1 MKKGCVRSLKFSG
14 KYGIF
19 ALFFALCA
27 LAGAAFA
34 NNNIEVVDNSIVWTE
49 NDTVAV
55 LSGDHTWD
63 TDDAAKSPVKI
74 DLKGYTLTLKTKS
87 ATSNTGVIS
96 GDGVTV
102 TSTSGDINA
111 TISGDT
117 TGVIYGAKLIENFDL
132 VDTTYLWAI
141 GAKKE
146 AVEGA
151 STDLTVKN
159 VKTNDPTDGNWKRK
173 QFKIVGGG
181 WNTAVDLSSATVTV
195 EDSTVG
201 HSVYGG
207 SVITGTTGT
216 SVSVDKTL
224 VNINSGAKV
233 VRSVYGGGESR
244 PKDTISTVGQSYII
258 VNKGALIPGTYLLG
272 NKDDK
277 PTEKGYVY
285 GGGNAE
291 GGICHVKNAIIEIK
305 GGKVAHVRGGG
316 RIETA
321 ASVSS
326 VDVAEIRLIGDEGLN
341 AVSDVK
347 AGGEAATGEAT
358 PVGSATI
365 ELYDIPKTPVMA
377 GVTIDGSG
385 TEKGT
390 TLKFTRVK
398 ADLSAHLKISSM
410 KTLVVDSG
418 SKVTISDLGGVE
430 KIVLTGDFNK
440 MPATNILTI
449 KDGTMAAEIPVDFSG
464 ADNFKEYKWDG
475 RSLMV
480 MGRDSGVVEPVK
492 PELPK
497 DTPAEVTPVE
507 AKIYAVAPDATDVDK
522 NKVIREA
529 SEMLEGISSGDLVV
543 DASGAITV
551 KAETVRNAASSLV
564 AYNETITKVGPLP
577 VFNAKV
583 AKAQTAAVAY
593 KIKGKDLYATDP
605 SKINVI
611 KYLGSGEAA
620 RFVYAAAAADFADES
635 YTVMLHGKSTIADS
649 IAADTEYDLV
659 LFIKDGGRFDLDK
672 ADAVVADP
680 PAVVQTEKKASG
692 GSSSGCNGGFGALLL
707 LGAAMLPLVYRKK
720 R

>member
-1 MKKGCVRSLKFSG
+1 MVVFS
-14 KYGIF
+14 YI
-19 ALFFALCA
+19 L
-27 LAGAAFA
+27 
-34 NNNIEVVDNSIVWTE
+34 
-49 NDTVAV
+49 
-55 LSGDHTWD
+55 
-63 TDDAAKSPVKI
+63 
-74 DLKGYTLTLKTKS
+74 
-87 ATSNTGVIS
+87 
-96 GDGVTV
+96 
-102 TSTSGDINA
+102 
-111 TISGDT
+111 
-117 TGVIYGAKLIENFDL
+117 GAKLVSNFEIIDST
-132 VDTTYLWAI
+132 DNPGYLSVV
-141 GAKKE
+141 GAKND
-146 AVEGA
+146 AVKGA
-151 STDLTVKN
+151 ATDVTVRN
-159 VKTNDPTDGNWKRK
+159 VTMKDPADGNWKGK

-181 WNTAVDLSSATVTV
+181 WNTAVDLSSAAVTV

-207 SVITGTTGT
+207 SVITGGKT

-244 PKDTISTVGQSYII
+244 LPGVISTVGQSHII

-316 RIETA
+316 RIEETTG
-321 ASVSS
+321 VSS
-326 VDVAEIRLIGDEGLN
+326 VDVAEIRLIGEEGLN

-507 AKIYAVAPDATDVDK
+507 AKIYAVAPDATDADK

-577 VFNAKV
+577 VFNAEV

-635 YTVMLHGKSTIADS
+635 YTVMLHGTSTIADS

-672 ADAVVADP
+672 ADAFVADP

>member
-1 MKKGCVRSLKFSG
+1 MKFSG

-34 NNNIEVVDNSIVWTE
+34 SDVDNSIVWT
-49 NDTVAV
+49 NDTEAV

-63 TDDAAKSPVKI
+63 TTDAAKSPVKI
-74 DLKGYTLTLKTKS
+74 DLKGYTLTFKNNNS
-87 ATSNTGVIS
+87 VS
-96 GDGVTV
+96 GDSVTV

-111 TISGDT
+111 MISGDT
-117 TGVIYGAKLIENFDL
+117 TGKIYGAKLIENFDL
-132 VDTTYLWAI
+132 VDNTYLWAI
-141 GAKKE
+141 GAKKS
-146 AVEGA
+146 AVAGA

-159 VKTNDPTDGNWKRK
+159 VKTNDPTDGNWRSK
-173 QFKIVGGG
+173 QFKIVGGVLVLDT
-181 WNTAVDLSSATVTV
+181 TAVDLSSATVTV

-207 SVITGTTGT
+207 SVTLSSTG
-216 SVSVDKTL
+216 VSVDKTL

-244 PKDTISTVGQSYII
+244 VKEGISTVGQSHII

-272 NKDDK
+272 SEGDK
-277 PTEKGYVY
+277 LTEKGYVY

-291 GGICHVKNAIIEIK
+291 GGISHVKNAIIEIK
-305 GGKVAHVRGGG
+305 GGTVAHVRGGG

-326 VDVAEIRLIGDEGLN
+326 VDVAEIRLIGEEGLK

-418 SKVTISDLGGVE
+418 SKVTISDLGGVK
-430 KIVLTGDFNK
+430 KIVITGDFNK

-464 ADNFKEYKWDG
+464 ADNWKDYKWDNG
-475 RSLMV
+475 SLMV
-480 MGRDSGVVEPVK
+480 MGRDSGVAEPVK

-507 AKIYAVAPDATDVDK
+507 AEIYAVAPDATDAEK
-522 NKVIREA
+522 NNVIRDA
-529 SEMLEGISSGDLVV
+529 SEKLEGISSGDLVV

-577 VFNAKV
+577 VFSAKV
-583 AKAQTAAVAY
+583 VKAQTAAVAY

-672 ADAVVADP
+672 ADAFVADP

>member
-1 MKKGCVRSLKFSG
+1 MVVFS
-14 KYGIF
+14 YI
-19 ALFFALCA
+19 L
-27 LAGAAFA
+27 
-34 NNNIEVVDNSIVWTE
+34 
-49 NDTVAV
+49 
-55 LSGDHTWD
+55 
-63 TDDAAKSPVKI
+63 
-74 DLKGYTLTLKTKS
+74 
-87 ATSNTGVIS
+87 
-96 GDGVTV
+96 
-102 TSTSGDINA
+102 
-111 TISGDT
+111 
-117 TGVIYGAKLIENFDL
+117 GAKLVSNFEIIDST
-132 VDTTYLWAI
+132 DNPGYLSVV
-141 GAKKE
+141 GAKND
-146 AVEGA
+146 AVKGA
-151 STDLTVKN
+151 ATDVTVRN
-159 VKTNDPTDGNWKRK
+159 VTMKDPADGNWKGK

-181 WNTAVDLSSATVTV
+181 WNTAVDLSSAAVTV

-207 SVITGTTGT
+207 SVITGGKT

-244 PKDTISTVGQSYII
+244 LQGVISTVGQSHII

-316 RIETA
+316 RIEETTG
-321 ASVSS
+321 VSS
-326 VDVAEIRLIGDEGLN
+326 VDVAEIRLIGEEGLN

-430 KIVLTGDFNK
+430 KIVITGDFNK

-492 PELPK
+492 PQLPK

-672 ADAVVADP
+672 ADAFVADP

>member
-34 NNNIEVVDNSIVWTE
+34 SSNVDNSIVWTE

-63 TDDAAKSPVKI
+63 TTDAAKSPVKI
-74 DLKGYTLTLKTKS
+74 DLKGYTLDLSGS
-87 ATSNTGVIS
+87 AKVIS

-102 TSTSGDINA
+102 TSTSGDAKIKGTSSLA
-111 TISGDT
+111 GIS
-117 TGVIYGAKLIENFDL
+117 GAKLVSNLEIIGATSADG
-132 VDTTYLWAI
+132 YLWVV

-151 STDLTVKN
+151 STDLTVRN
-159 VKTNDPTDGNWKRK
+159 VTMAGGKSDDWRSK
-173 QFKIVGGG
+173 QFKIAGGALIWG
-181 WNTAVDLSSATVTV
+181 TTAGNAVNLSSATVAV
-195 EDSTVG
+195 EDSIVG

-207 SVITGTTGT
+207 SVTLGST

-244 PKDTISTVGQSYII
+244 LQGVISTVGQSHII

-316 RIETA
+316 RIEETTG
-321 ASVSS
+321 VSS
-326 VDVAEIRLIGDEGLN
+326 VDVAEIRLIGEEGLN

-430 KIVLTGDFNK
+430 KIVITGDFNK

-492 PELPK
+492 PQLPK

-620 RFVYAAAAADFADES
+620 RFVYAAEAADFADES

-672 ADAVVADP
+672 ADAFVADP

>member
-1 MKKGCVRSLKFSG
+1 MKFSG

-27 LAGAAFA
+27 LAGTAFA
-34 NNNIEVVDNSIVWTE
+34 TTGTVVNESIVWNDNGTE
-49 NDTVAV
+49 AV

-63 TDDAAKSPVKI
+63 TSDAAKSPVKI
-74 DLKGYTLTLKTKS
+74 DLKGYKLTFGS
-87 ATSNTGVIS
+87 GSEVIS

-102 TSTSGDINA
+102 TSTSGDANIGDKANA
-111 TISGDT
+111 K
-117 TGVIYGAKLIENFDL
+117 IYGAKLIENFKIADP
-132 VDTTYLWAI
+132 TYLWAI

-146 AVEGA
+146 AVASA

-159 VKTNDPTDGNWKRK
+159 VKMDDPTGKDWRDK
-173 QFKIVGGG
+173 QFKIVGGVLV
-181 WNTAVDLSSATVTV
+181 WNTTAVDLSSATVAV
-195 EDSTVG
+195 EDSIVG

-207 SVITGTTGT
+207 SVILTGNTG
-216 SVSVDKTL
+216 VSVDKTL

-244 PKDTISTVGQSYII
+244 KADTISTVGQSHII
-258 VNKGALIPGTYLLG
+258 VNKGASIPGTYSIKG
-272 NKDDK
+272 NGEDDK
-277 PTEKGYVY
+277 LTEKGYVY

-291 GGICHVKNAIIEIK
+291 GGISHVKNAVIEIK
-305 GGKVAHVRGGG
+305 GGTVAHVRGGG

-326 VDVAEIRLIGDEGLN
+326 VDVAEIRLIGEEGLK

-398 ADLSAHLKISSM
+398 ADLSALTISSM
-410 KTLVVDSG
+410 DILVVDSG
-418 SKVTISDLGGVE
+418 SKVTINDLGGAKTIKV
-430 KIVLTGDFNK
+430 TGDFNK

-449 KDGTMAAEIPVDFSG
+449 KNAAIAAKVDVIIA
-464 ADNFKEYKWDG
+464 ADNWKEYKWDNG
-475 RSLMV
+475 SLMV
-480 MGRDSGVVEPVK
+480 MGRDSGVAEPVK
-492 PELPK
+492 PQLPK
-497 DTPAEVTPVE
+497 DTPAEVKPVE
-507 AKIYAVAPDATDVDK
+507 AKIYAVAPDATPAEK
-522 NKVIREA
+522 NNVIRDT
-529 SEMLEGISSGDLVV
+529 SEKLEGISSGDLVV

-577 VFNAKV
+577 VFSAEV

-635 YTVMLHGKSTIADS
+635 YTVMLQGTSTIADS

-672 ADAVVADP
+672 ADAFVADP

>member
-1 MKKGCVRSLKFSG
+1 M
-14 KYGIF
+14 
-19 ALFFALCA
+19 
-27 LAGAAFA
+27 
-34 NNNIEVVDNSIVWTE
+34 
-49 NDTVAV
+49 
-55 LSGDHTWD
+55 LSGDHMWD
-63 TDDAAKSPVKI
+63 NDDAAKSPVKI
-74 DLKGYTLTLKTKS
+74 DLNGYTLTLNTKS
-87 ATSNTGVIS
+87 ATNTTSVIS
-96 GDGVTV
+96 GDYVTV
-102 TSTSGDINA
+102 TSTSGDVNA
-111 TISGDT
+111 TISGDKN
-117 TGVIYGAKLIENFDL
+117 GMIYGAKLIENFDL
-132 VDTTYLWAI
+132 YDTTYLWAI
-141 GAKKE
+141 GAKKS
-146 AVEGA
+146 AVAGA

-159 VKTNDPTDGNWKRK
+159 VKTNDPTDGNWRSK

-195 EDSTVG
+195 EDSIVG

-207 SVITGTTGT
+207 SVITFSGTTG
-216 SVSVDKTL
+216 VSVDKTL

-244 PKDTISTVGQSYII
+244 KADTISTVGQSHII
-258 VNKGALIPGTYLLG
+258 VNKGASIPGTYSIKG
-272 NKDDK
+272 NGEDDK
-277 PTEKGYVY
+277 LTEKGYVY

-291 GGICHVKNAIIEIK
+291 GGVCHVKNAIIEIK
-305 GGKVAHVRGGG
+305 GGTVAHVRGGG

-326 VDVAEIRLIGDEGLN
+326 VDVAEIRLIGEEGLK

-398 ADLSAHLKISSM
+398 ADLSALTISSM
-410 KTLVVDSG
+410 DILVVDSG
-418 SKVTISDLGGVE
+418 SKVTINDLGGAKTIMV
-430 KIVLTGDFNK
+430 TGDFNK

-449 KDGTMAAEIPVDFSG
+449 KNAAIAAKVDVIIA
-464 ADNFKEYKWDG
+464 ADNLKEYKWDNG
-475 RSLMV
+475 SLMV
-480 MGRDSGVVEPVK
+480 MGRDSGVAEPVK

-497 DTPAEVTPVE
+497 DTPAEVKPVE
-507 AKIYAVAPDATDVDK
+507 AKIYAVAPDATPAEK
-522 NKVIREA
+522 NNVIRDT
-529 SEMLEGISSGDLVV
+529 SEKLEGISSGDLVV

-577 VFNAKV
+577 VFSAEV

-635 YTVMLHGKSTIADS
+635 YTVMLHGTSTIADS

-672 ADAVVADP
+672 ADAFVADP

>member
-1 MKKGCVRSLKFSG
+1 MKFSG

-34 NNNIEVVDNSIVWTE
+34 TTGDGNIVWTDGAE
-49 NDTVAV
+49 GPEAV
-55 LSGDHTWD
+55 LSGDHAWD

-132 VDTTYLWAI
+132 VDNTYLWAI

-195 EDSTVG
+195 EDSIVG

-207 SVITGTTGT
+207 SVITFSGTTG
-216 SVSVDKTL
+216 VSVDKTL

-244 PKDTISTVGQSYII
+244 KADTISTVGQSHII

-272 NKDDK
+272 SEGDK

-291 GGICHVKNAIIEIK
+291 GGVCHVKNAIIEIK
-305 GGKVAHVRGGG
+305 GGRVAHVRGGG
-316 RIETA
+316 RIEETTG
-321 ASVSS
+321 VSS

-347 AGGEAATGEAT
+347 AGGEAASGDAT
-358 PVGSATI
+358 LVGSATI
-365 ELYDIPKTPVMA
+365 ELRDITKAPAVEKVK
-377 GVTIDGSG
+377 IDGSG

-398 ADLSAHLKISSM
+398 ADLSALTISSM
-410 KTLVVDSG
+410 DILVVDSG
-418 SKVTISDLGGVE
+418 SKVTINDLGGAKTIMV
-430 KIVLTGDFNK
+430 TGDFNK

-449 KDGTMAAEIPVDFSG
+449 KNAAIAAKVDVIIE
-464 ADNFKEYKWDG
+464 ADNLKEYKWDNG
-475 RSLMV
+475 SLMV
-480 MGRDSGVVEPVK
+480 MGRDSGVAEPVK

-497 DTPAEVTPVE
+497 DTPAEVKPVE
-507 AKIYAVAPDATDVDK
+507 AKIYAVAPDATDAEK
-522 NKVIREA
+522 NNVIRDA
-529 SEMLEGISSGDLVV
+529 SEKLEGISSGDLVV

-577 VFNAKV
+577 VFNAEV

-635 YTVMLHGKSTIADS
+635 YTVMLHGTSTIADS

-672 ADAVVADP
+672 ADAFVADP

>member
-1 MKKGCVRSLKFSG
+1 M
-14 KYGIF
+14 
-19 ALFFALCA
+19 
-27 LAGAAFA
+27 
-34 NNNIEVVDNSIVWTE
+34 
-49 NDTVAV
+49 
-55 LSGDHTWD
+55 LSGDHAWD

-132 VDTTYLWAI
+132 VDNTYLWAI

-195 EDSTVG
+195 EDSIVG

-207 SVITGTTGT
+207 SVITFSGTTG
-216 SVSVDKTL
+216 VSVDKTL

-244 PKDTISTVGQSYII
+244 KADTISTVGQSHII

-272 NKDDK
+272 SEGDK

-291 GGICHVKNAIIEIK
+291 GGVCHVKNAIIEIK
-305 GGKVAHVRGGG
+305 GGRVAHVRGGG
-316 RIETA
+316 RIEETTG
-321 ASVSS
+321 VSS

-347 AGGEAATGEAT
+347 AGGEAASGDAT
-358 PVGSATI
+358 LVGSATI
-365 ELYDIPKTPVMA
+365 ELRDITKAPAVEKVK
-377 GVTIDGSG
+377 IDGSG

-398 ADLSAHLKISSM
+398 ADLSALTISSM
-410 KTLVVDSG
+410 DILVVDSG
-418 SKVTISDLGGVE
+418 SKVTINDLGGAKTIMV
-430 KIVLTGDFNK
+430 TGDFNK

-449 KDGTMAAEIPVDFSG
+449 KNAAIAAKVDVIIA
-464 ADNFKEYKWDG
+464 ADNLKEYKWDNG
-475 RSLMV
+475 SLMV
-480 MGRDSGVVEPVK
+480 MGRDSGVAEPVK

-497 DTPAEVTPVE
+497 DTPAEVKPVE
-507 AKIYAVAPDATDVDK
+507 AKIYAVAPDATDAEK
-522 NKVIREA
+522 NNVIRDA
-529 SEMLEGISSGDLVV
+529 SEKLEGISSGDLVV

-577 VFNAKV
+577 VFNAEV

-635 YTVMLHGKSTIADS
+635 YTVMLHGTSTIADS

-672 ADAVVADP
+672 ADAFVADP

>member
-1 MKKGCVRSLKFSG
+1 M
-14 KYGIF
+14 
-19 ALFFALCA
+19 
-27 LAGAAFA
+27 
-34 NNNIEVVDNSIVWTE
+34 
-49 NDTVAV
+49 

-63 TDDAAKSPVKI
+63 TNDAAKSPVEI
-74 DLKGYTLTLKTKS
+74 DLKGYTLDLSGS
-87 ATSNTGVIS
+87 AKVIS

-102 TSTSGDINA
+102 TSTSGDAKIKGTSSLA
-111 TISGDT
+111 GIS
-117 TGVIYGAKLIENFDL
+117 GAKLVSNFEIIGATSADG
-132 VDTTYLWAI
+132 YLWVV

-151 STDLTVKN
+151 STDLTVRN
-159 VKTNDPTDGNWKRK
+159 VTMAGGKSDDWRSK
-173 QFKIVGGG
+173 QFKIAGGALIWG
-181 WNTAVDLSSATVTV
+181 TTAGNAVNLSSATVAV
-195 EDSTVG
+195 EDSIVG

-207 SVITGTTGT
+207 SVTLGST

-244 PKDTISTVGQSYII
+244 TADTISTVGQSHII
-258 VNKGALIPGTYLLG
+258 VNKGASIPGTYSIKG
-272 NKDDK
+272 SGEDDK
-277 PTEKGYVY
+277 LTEKGYVY

-291 GGICHVKNAIIEIK
+291 GGISHVKNAIIEIK
-305 GGKVAHVRGGG
+305 GGTVAHVRGGG

-326 VDVAEIRLIGDEGLN
+326 VDVAEIRLIGEEGLK

-398 ADLSAHLKISSM
+398 ADLSALTISSM
-410 KTLVVDSG
+410 DILVVDSG
-418 SKVTISDLGGVE
+418 SKVTINDLGGAKTIMV
-430 KIVLTGDFNK
+430 TGDFNK

-449 KDGTMAAEIPVDFSG
+449 KNAAIAAKVDVIIA
-464 ADNFKEYKWDG
+464 ADNLKEYKWDNG
-475 RSLMV
+475 SLMV
-480 MGRDSGVVEPVK
+480 MGRDSGVAEPVK

-497 DTPAEVTPVE
+497 DTPAEVKPVE
-507 AKIYAVAPDATDVDK
+507 AKIYAVAPDATDAEK
-522 NKVIREA
+522 NNVIRDT
-529 SEMLEGISSGDLVV
+529 SEKLEGISSGDLVV

-577 VFNAKV
+577 VFSAEV

-635 YTVMLHGKSTIADS
+635 YTVMLHGTSTIADS

-672 ADAVVADP
+672 ADAFVADP

>member
-1 MKKGCVRSLKFSG
+1 MVVFS
-14 KYGIF
+14 YI
-19 ALFFALCA
+19 L
-27 LAGAAFA
+27 
-34 NNNIEVVDNSIVWTE
+34 
-49 NDTVAV
+49 
-55 LSGDHTWD
+55 
-63 TDDAAKSPVKI
+63 
-74 DLKGYTLTLKTKS
+74 
-87 ATSNTGVIS
+87 
-96 GDGVTV
+96 
-102 TSTSGDINA
+102 
-111 TISGDT
+111 
-117 TGVIYGAKLIENFDL
+117 GAKLVSNFEIIDST
-132 VDTTYLWAI
+132 DNPGYLSVV
-141 GAKKE
+141 GAKND
-146 AVEGA
+146 AVKGA
-151 STDLTVKN
+151 ATDVTVRN
-159 VKTNDPTDGNWKRK
+159 VTMKDPADGNWKGK

-181 WNTAVDLSSATVTV
+181 WNTAVDLSSAAVTV

-207 SVITGTTGT
+207 SVITGGKT

-244 PKDTISTVGQSYII
+244 LPGVISTVGQSHII

-316 RIETA
+316 RIEETTG
-321 ASVSS
+321 VSS
-326 VDVAEIRLIGDEGLN
+326 VDVAEIRLIGEEGLN

-507 AKIYAVAPDATDVDK
+507 AKIYAVAPDATDADK

-583 AKAQTAAVAY
+583 VKAQTAAVAY

-620 RFVYAAAAADFADES
+620 RFVYAAEAADFADES

>member
-1 MKKGCVRSLKFSG
+1 MKFSG

-34 NNNIEVVDNSIVWTE
+34 TTGDGNIVWTE
-49 NDTVAV
+49 GAEGPVAV

-63 TDDAAKSPVKI
+63 TTDAAKSPVKI
-74 DLKGYTLTLKTKS
+74 DLKGYTLTFGS
-87 ATSNTGVIS
+87 GAEVIS

-102 TSTSGDINA
+102 TSTSGDANIGDKANA
-111 TISGDT
+111 K
-117 TGVIYGAKLIENFDL
+117 IYGAKLIENFKIADP
-132 VDTTYLWAI
+132 TYLWAI

-146 AVEGA
+146 AVASA

-159 VKTNDPTDGNWKRK
+159 VKMDDPTGKDWRDK
-173 QFKIVGGG
+173 QFKIVGGVLV
-181 WNTAVDLSSATVTV
+181 WNTTAVDLSSATVTV
-195 EDSTVG
+195 EDSIVG

-207 SVITGTTGT
+207 SVILTGNTG
-216 SVSVDKTL
+216 VSVDKTL

-244 PKDTISTVGQSYII
+244 KADTISTVGQSHII
-258 VNKGALIPGTYLLG
+258 VNKGASIPGTYSIKG
-272 NKDDK
+272 SGEDDK
-277 PTEKGYVY
+277 LTEKGYVY

-291 GGICHVKNAIIEIK
+291 GGISHVKNAVIEIK

-316 RIETA
+316 RIEETTG
-321 ASVSS
+321 VSS
-326 VDVAEIRLIGDEGLN
+326 VDVAEIRLIGEEGLN

-507 AKIYAVAPDATDVDK
+507 AKIYAVAPDATDADK

-583 AKAQTAAVAY
+583 VKAQTAAVAY

-620 RFVYAAAAADFADES
+620 RFVYAAEAADFADES

>member
-1 MKKGCVRSLKFSG
+1 M
-14 KYGIF
+14 
-19 ALFFALCA
+19 
-27 LAGAAFA
+27 
-34 NNNIEVVDNSIVWTE
+34 
-49 NDTVAV
+49 

-63 TDDAAKSPVKI
+63 TTDAAKSPVKI
-74 DLKGYTLTLKTKS
+74 DLKGYKL
-87 ATSNTGVIS
+87 AFGTGADVIS

-577 VFNAKV
+577 VFNAEV

-635 YTVMLHGKSTIADS
+635 YTVMLHGTSTIADS

-672 ADAVVADP
+672 ADAFVADP

>member
-1 MKKGCVRSLKFSG
+1 M
-14 KYGIF
+14 
-19 ALFFALCA
+19 
-27 LAGAAFA
+27 
-34 NNNIEVVDNSIVWTE
+34 
-49 NDTVAV
+49 

-63 TDDAAKSPVKI
+63 NDDAAKSPVKI
-74 DLKGYTLTLKTKS
+74 DLNGYTLTLNTKS
-87 ATSNTGVIS
+87 ATNTTSVIS
-96 GDGVTV
+96 GDYVTV
-102 TSTSGDINA
+102 TSTSGDVNA
-111 TISGDT
+111 TISGDKN
-117 TGVIYGAKLIENFDL
+117 GMIYGAKLIENFDL
-132 VDTTYLWAI
+132 YDTTYLWAI
-141 GAKKE
+141 GAKKS
-146 AVEGA
+146 AVAGA

-159 VKTNDPTDGNWKRK
+159 VKTNDPTDGNWRSK

-195 EDSTVG
+195 EDSIVG

-207 SVITGTTGT
+207 SVITFSGTTG
-216 SVSVDKTL
+216 VSVDKTL

-244 PKDTISTVGQSYII
+244 PKDITSTVGQSHII
-258 VNKGALIPGTYLLG
+258 VNKGASIPGTYSITNTSNGDEKL
-272 NKDDK
+272 
-277 PTEKGYVY
+277 TEKGYVY

-291 GGICHVKNAIIEIK
+291 GGISHVKNAIIEIK

-316 RIETA
+316 RIEET

-326 VDVAEIRLIGDEGLN
+326 VDVAEIRLIGDEGRN

-347 AGGEAATGEAT
+347 AGGEAAAGEAT
-358 PVGSATI
+358 LVGSATI
-365 ELYDIPKTPVMA
+365 ELRDITKAKA
-377 GVTIDGSG
+377 GVKIDGSG
-385 TEKGT
+385 TVDGT

-398 ADLSAHLKISSM
+398 ADLSNLAISSM
-410 KTLVVDSG
+410 DILVVDSG
-418 SKVTISDLGGVE
+418 SKVTINDLGGAKTIMV
-430 KIVLTGDFNK
+430 TGDFNK

-449 KDGTMAAEIPVDFSG
+449 KNAAIAAKVDVIIA
-464 ADNFKEYKWDG
+464 ADNLKEYKWDNG
-475 RSLMV
+475 SLMV
-480 MGRDSGVVEPVK
+480 MGRDSGVAEPVK

-507 AKIYAVAPDATDVDK
+507 AEIYAVAPDATDAEK
-522 NKVIREA
+522 NNVIRDA
-529 SEMLEGISSGDLVV
+529 SEKLEGISSGDLVV

-551 KAETVRNAASSLV
+551 KAETVRNAASSLM

-577 VFNAKV
+577 VFSAKV
-583 AKAQTAAVAY
+583 VKAQTAAVAY

-620 RFVYAAAAADFADES
+620 RFVYAAEAADFADES
-635 YTVMLHGKSTIADS
+635 YTVMLRGKSTIADS

>member
-1 MKKGCVRSLKFSG
+1 MKFSG

-34 NNNIEVVDNSIVWTE
+34 TTGDGNIVWTE
-49 NDTVAV
+49 GAEGPVAV

-63 TDDAAKSPVKI
+63 ADDAAKSPVEI
-74 DLKGYTLTLKTKS
+74 DLKGYTLTFT
-87 ATSNTGVIS
+87 NYNDQIIS

-102 TSTSGDINA
+102 TSASGDAKINSKYGA
-111 TISGDT
+111 TGIT
-117 TGVIYGAKLIENFDL
+117 GAKLVSNFEITGATSADG
-132 VDTTYLWAI
+132 YLWVV
-141 GAKKE
+141 GAKKA
-146 AVEGA
+146 AVASA
-151 STDLTVKN
+151 STDVTVKN
-159 VKTNDPTDGNWKRK
+159 VKMEGPADGNWRSK

-181 WNTAVDLSSATVTV
+181 WNTAVDLSSVIVTV

-224 VNINSGAKV
+224 VNINSGANV

-244 PKDTISTVGQSYII
+244 PKDTISTVGQSHII

-272 NKDDK
+272 SEGDK

-291 GGICHVKNAIIEIK
+291 GGVCHVKNAIIEIK

-316 RIETA
+316 RIEETTG
-321 ASVSS
+321 VSS
-326 VDVAEIRLIGDEGLN
+326 VDVAEIRLIGEEGLK

-398 ADLSAHLKISSM
+398 ADLSALTISSM
-410 KTLVVDSG
+410 DILVVDSG
-418 SKVTISDLGGVE
+418 SKVTINDLGGAKTIKV
-430 KIVLTGDFNK
+430 TGDFNK

-449 KDGTMAAEIPVDFSG
+449 KNAAIAAKVDVIIA
-464 ADNFKEYKWDG
+464 ADNWKEYKWDNG
-475 RSLMV
+475 SLMV
-480 MGRDSGVVEPVK
+480 MGRDSGVAEPVK
-492 PELPK
+492 PQLPK
-497 DTPAEVTPVE
+497 DTPAEVKPVE
-507 AKIYAVAPDATDVDK
+507 AKIYAVAPDATPAEK
-522 NKVIREA
+522 NNVIRDT
-529 SEMLEGISSGDLVV
+529 SEKLEGISSGDLVV

-577 VFNAKV
+577 VFSAEV

-635 YTVMLHGKSTIADS
+635 YTVMLQGTSTIADS

-672 ADAVVADP
+672 ADAFVADP

>member
-1 MKKGCVRSLKFSG
+1 M
-14 KYGIF
+14 
-19 ALFFALCA
+19 
-27 LAGAAFA
+27 
-34 NNNIEVVDNSIVWTE
+34 
-49 NDTVAV
+49 

-63 TDDAAKSPVKI
+63 ADDAAKSPVKI
-74 DLKGYTLTLKTKS
+74 DLKGYTLTFKNNNS
-87 ATSNTGVIS
+87 VS
-96 GDGVTV
+96 GDSVTV

-111 TISGDT
+111 MISGDT
-117 TGVIYGAKLIENFDL
+117 TGKIYGAKLIENFDL
-132 VDTTYLWAI
+132 VDNTYLWAI
-141 GAKKE
+141 GAKKS
-146 AVEGA
+146 AVAGA

-159 VKTNDPTDGNWKRK
+159 VKTNDPTDGNWRSK
-173 QFKIVGGG
+173 QFKIVGGVLVLDT
-181 WNTAVDLSSATVTV
+181 TAVDLSSATVTV

-207 SVITGTTGT
+207 SVTLSSTG
-216 SVSVDKTL
+216 VSVDKTL
-224 VNINSGAKV
+224 VNMNSGAKV

-244 PKDTISTVGQSYII
+244 VKEGISTVGQSHII

-291 GGICHVKNAIIEIK
+291 GGVCHVKNAIIEIK
-305 GGKVAHVRGGG
+305 GGTVAHVRGGG

-326 VDVAEIRLIGDEGLN
+326 VDVAEIRLIGEEGLK

-398 ADLSAHLKISSM
+398 ADLSALTISSM
-410 KTLVVDSG
+410 DILVVDSG
-418 SKVTISDLGGVE
+418 SKVTINDLGGAKTIKV
-430 KIVLTGDFNK
+430 TGDFNK

-449 KDGTMAAEIPVDFSG
+449 KNAAIAAKVDVIIA
-464 ADNFKEYKWDG
+464 ADNWKEYKWDNG
-475 RSLMV
+475 SLMV
-480 MGRDSGVVEPVK
+480 MGRDSGVAEPVK
-492 PELPK
+492 PQLPK

-507 AKIYAVAPDATDVDK
+507 AEIYAVAPDATDAEK
-522 NKVIREA
+522 NNVIRDA
-529 SEMLEGISSGDLVV
+529 SEKLEGISSGDLVV

-551 KAETVRNAASSLV
+551 KAETVRNAASSLM

-577 VFNAKV
+577 VFSAKV
-583 AKAQTAAVAY
+583 VKAQTAAVAY

-620 RFVYAAAAADFADES
+620 RFVYAAEAADFADES
-635 YTVMLHGKSTIADS
+635 YTVMLRGKSTIADS

>member
-1 MKKGCVRSLKFSG
+1 M
-14 KYGIF
+14 
-19 ALFFALCA
+19 
-27 LAGAAFA
+27 
-34 NNNIEVVDNSIVWTE
+34 
-49 NDTVAV
+49 
-55 LSGDHTWD
+55 LSGDHAWD

-132 VDTTYLWAI
+132 VDNTYLWAI

-195 EDSTVG
+195 EDSIVG

-207 SVITGTTGT
+207 SVITFSGTTG
-216 SVSVDKTL
+216 VSVDKTL

-244 PKDTISTVGQSYII
+244 KADTISTVGQSHII

-272 NKDDK
+272 SEGDK

-291 GGICHVKNAIIEIK
+291 GGVCHVKNAIIEIK
-305 GGKVAHVRGGG
+305 GGRVAHVRGGG
-316 RIETA
+316 RIEETTG
-321 ASVSS
+321 VSS

-347 AGGEAATGEAT
+347 AGGEAASGDAT
-358 PVGSATI
+358 LVGSATI
-365 ELYDIPKTPVMA
+365 ELRDITKAPAVEKVK
-377 GVTIDGSG
+377 IDGSG

-398 ADLSAHLKISSM
+398 ADLSALTISSM
-410 KTLVVDSG
+410 DILVVDSG
-418 SKVTISDLGGVE
+418 SKVTINDLGGAKTIMV
-430 KIVLTGDFNK
+430 TGDFNK

-449 KDGTMAAEIPVDFSG
+449 KNAAIAAKVDVIIA
-464 ADNFKEYKWDG
+464 ADNLKEYKWDNG
-475 RSLMV
+475 SLMV
-480 MGRDSGVVEPVK
+480 MGRDSGVAEPVK

-497 DTPAEVTPVE
+497 DTPAEVKPVE
-507 AKIYAVAPDATDVDK
+507 AKIYAVAPDATDAEK
-522 NKVIREA
+522 NNVIRDA
-529 SEMLEGISSGDLVV
+529 SEKLEGISSGDLVV

-577 VFNAKV
+577 VFNAEV

-635 YTVMLHGKSTIADS
+635 YTVMLHGTSTIADS

-672 ADAVVADP
+672 ADAFVADP

-720 R
+720 RKDRRSLQFNLRYSKCQPPAMSAADMISGQ

>member
-1 MKKGCVRSLKFSG
+1 MKFSG

-34 NNNIEVVDNSIVWTE
+34 TTGDGNIVWTDGAE
-49 NDTVAV
+49 GPEAV
-55 LSGDHTWD
+55 LSGDHAWD

-132 VDTTYLWAI
+132 VDNTYLWAI

-195 EDSTVG
+195 EDSIVG

-207 SVITGTTGT
+207 SVITFSGTTG
-216 SVSVDKTL
+216 VSVDKTL

-244 PKDTISTVGQSYII
+244 KADTISTVGQSHII

-272 NKDDK
+272 SEGDK

-291 GGICHVKNAIIEIK
+291 GGVCHVKNAIIEIK
-305 GGKVAHVRGGG
+305 GGRVAHVRGGG
-316 RIETA
+316 RIEETTG
-321 ASVSS
+321 VSS

-347 AGGEAATGEAT
+347 AGGEAASGDAT
-358 PVGSATI
+358 LVGSATI
-365 ELYDIPKTPVMA
+365 ELRDITKAPAVEKVK
-377 GVTIDGSG
+377 IDGSG

-398 ADLSAHLKISSM
+398 ADLSALTISSM
-410 KTLVVDSG
+410 DILVVDSG
-418 SKVTISDLGGVE
+418 SKVTINDLGGAKTIMV
-430 KIVLTGDFNK
+430 TGDFNK

-449 KDGTMAAEIPVDFSG
+449 KNAAIAAKVDVIIA
-464 ADNFKEYKWDG
+464 ADNLKEYKWDNG
-475 RSLMV
+475 SLMV
-480 MGRDSGVVEPVK
+480 MGRDSGVAEPVK
-492 PELPK
+492 PQLPK
-497 DTPAEVTPVE
+497 DTPAEVKPVE
-507 AKIYAVAPDATDVDK
+507 AKIYAVAPDATPAEK
-522 NKVIREA
+522 NNVIRDT
-529 SEMLEGISSGDLVV
+529 SEKLEGISSGDLVV

-577 VFNAKV
+577 VFNAEV

-635 YTVMLHGKSTIADS
+635 YTVMLHGTSTIADS

-672 ADAVVADP
+672 ADAFVADP

>member
-1 MKKGCVRSLKFSG
+1 MWND
-14 KYGIF
+14 
-19 ALFFALCA
+19 
-27 LAGAAFA
+27 
-34 NNNIEVVDNSIVWTE
+34 NNTE
-49 NDTVAV
+49 AV

-63 TDDAAKSPVKI
+63 ANDAAKSPVKI
-74 DLKGYTLTLKTKS
+74 DLKGYTLTLKNNNS
-87 ATSNTGVIS
+87 VIS

-117 TGVIYGAKLIENFDL
+117 TGKIYGAKLIKNFDL

-141 GAKKE
+141 GAKKS
-146 AVEGA
+146 AVAGA

-159 VKTNDPTDGNWKRK
+159 VKTNDPTNGNWRSK
-173 QFKIVGGG
+173 QFKIVGGVLVLDT
-181 WNTAVDLSSATVTV
+181 TAVDMSSATVAV

-207 SVITGTTGT
+207 SVTLNSTG
-216 SVSVDKTL
+216 VIVDKTL
-224 VNINSGAKV
+224 VNMNSGAKV

-244 PKDTISTVGQSYII
+244 KADTISTVGQSHII
-258 VNKGALIPGTYLLG
+258 VNKGASIPGTYSIKG
-272 NKDDK
+272 SGEDDK
-277 PTEKGYVY
+277 LTEKGYVY

-291 GGICHVKNAIIEIK
+291 GGISHVKNAIIEIK
-305 GGKVAHVRGGG
+305 GGTVAHVRGGG

-341 AVSDVK
+341 AVFTDVK

-365 ELYDIPKTPVMA
+365 ELRDITKAPVVEN
-377 GVTIDGSG
+377 VTIDGSG
-385 TEKGT
+385 TVAGT

-398 ADLSAHLKISSM
+398 ADLSNLAISSM
-410 KTLVVDSG
+410 DILVVDSG
-418 SKVTISDLGGVE
+418 SKVTINDLGGAKTIMV
-430 KIVLTGDFNK
+430 TGDFNK

-449 KDGTMAAEIPVDFSG
+449 SG
-464 ADNFKEYKWDG
+464 AAIAEDVNVIISRADNLKEYKWDG
-475 RSLMV
+475 KSLMV
-480 MGRDSGVVEPVK
+480 IGRDSGVAEPVK
-492 PELPK
+492 PKLPK
-497 DTPAEVTPVE
+497 DTPAEVKPVE
-507 AKIYAVAPDATDVDK
+507 AKIYAVAPDATDVEK

-529 SEMLEGISSGDLVV
+529 SEKLEGISSGDLVV

-577 VFNAKV
+577 VFNAEV

-620 RFVYAAAAADFADES
+620 RFVYAAEAADFADES
-635 YTVMLHGKSTIADS
+635 YTVMLHGTSTIADS

-672 ADAVVADP
+672 ADAFVADP

>member
-1 MKKGCVRSLKFSG
+1 M
-14 KYGIF
+14 
-19 ALFFALCA
+19 
-27 LAGAAFA
+27 
-34 NNNIEVVDNSIVWTE
+34 
-49 NDTVAV
+49 

-63 TDDAAKSPVKI
+63 TTDAEKSPVEI
-74 DLKGYTLTLKTKS
+74 DLKGYKL
-87 ATSNTGVIS
+87 AFGTGADVIS

-102 TSTSGDINA
+102 TSTSGDAKIEA
-111 TISGDT
+111 RYKAGIL
-117 TGVIYGAKLIENFDL
+117 GAKLVSNFEITGATSADG
-132 VDTTYLWAI
+132 YLWVV

-159 VKTNDPTDGNWKRK
+159 VKMSGGKSDDWRLK
-173 QFKIVGGG
+173 QFKIAGGALIWG
-181 WNTAVDLSSATVTV
+181 TIAGNAVNLSSATVAV
-195 EDSTVG
+195 EDSIVG

-207 SVITGTTGT
+207 SVILTGNTG
-216 SVSVDKTL
+216 VSVDKTL

-244 PKDTISTVGQSYII
+244 VKEGISTVGQSHII

-272 NKDDK
+272 SEGDK
-277 PTEKGYVY
+277 LTEKGYVY

-291 GGICHVKNAIIEIK
+291 GGISHVKNAIIEIK
-305 GGKVAHVRGGG
+305 GGTVAHVRGGG

-341 AVSDVK
+341 AVVTDVK
-347 AGGEAATGEAT
+347 AGGEAAEGDAT
-358 PVGSATI
+358 LVGSATI
-365 ELYDIPKTPVMA
+365 ELRDITKASAIA
-377 GVTIDGSG
+377 GVKIDGSG

-398 ADLSAHLKISSM
+398 ADLSNLAISSM
-410 KTLVVDSG
+410 DILVVDSG
-418 SKVTISDLGGVE
+418 SKVTINDLGGVK

-449 KDGTMAAEIPVDFSG
+449 KNAAIAAEIPVDFSG
-464 ADNFKEYKWDG
+464 ADNLKEYKWDNG
-475 RSLMV
+475 SLMV
-480 MGRDSGVVEPVK
+480 MGRDSGVAEPVK
-492 PELPK
+492 PQLPK

-507 AKIYAVAPDATDVDK
+507 AEIYAVAPDATDAEK
-522 NKVIREA
+522 NNVIRDA
-529 SEMLEGISSGDLVV
+529 SEKLEGISSGDLVV

-577 VFNAKV
+577 VFSAKV
-583 AKAQTAAVAY
+583 VKAQTAAVAY

-620 RFVYAAAAADFADES
+620 RFVYAAEAADFADES

-672 ADAVVADP
+672 ADAFVADP

>member
-1 MKKGCVRSLKFSG
+1 MKFSG

-34 NNNIEVVDNSIVWTE
+34 TTGDGNIVWTDGAE
-49 NDTVAV
+49 GPVAV

-63 TDDAAKSPVKI
+63 TTDAAKSPVKI
-74 DLKGYTLTLKTKS
+74 DLKGYTLTFGS
-87 ATSNTGVIS
+87 GAEVIS

-102 TSTSGDINA
+102 TSTSGDAKIA
-111 TISGDT
+111 G
-117 TGVIYGAKLIENFDL
+117 GVDYIYGTKLVENFKIL
-132 VDTTYLWAI
+132 APNLWVI
-141 GAKKE
+141 GANKE
-146 AVEGA
+146 AIAGA
-151 STDLTVKN
+151 STEITVKN
-159 VKTNDPTDGNWKRK
+159 VTMSGDVSDNWRDK

-181 WNTAVDLSSATVTV
+181 LNTTVDLSSVTVTV
-195 EDSTVG
+195 EDSIVG

-207 SVITGTTGT
+207 SVTLGST

-244 PKDTISTVGQSYII
+244 LKDTISTVGQSHII
-258 VNKGALIPGTYLLG
+258 VNKGASIPGTYSITNIG
-272 NKDDK
+272 NGDEKL
-277 PTEKGYVY
+277 TEKGYVY

-291 GGICHVKNAIIEIK
+291 GGVCHVKNAIIEIK
-305 GGKVAHVRGGG
+305 GGRVAHVRGGG
-316 RIETA
+316 RIEETTG
-321 ASVSS
+321 VSS

-347 AGGEAATGEAT
+347 AGGEAASGDAT

-365 ELYDIPKTPVMA
+365 ELRDITKAPAVEKVK
-377 GVTIDGSG
+377 IDGSG

-398 ADLSAHLKISSM
+398 ADLSALTISSM
-410 KTLVVDSG
+410 DTLVVDSG
-418 SKVTISDLGGVE
+418 SKVTINDLGGVK
-430 KIVLTGDFNK
+430 KIVITGDFNK
-440 MPATNILTI
+440 MAATNILTI
-449 KDGTMAAEIPVDFSG
+449 KNAAMTADIQVDTIG
-464 ADNFKEYKWDG
+464 ADNLKGYEWVNG
-475 RSLMV
+475 SLMV
-480 MGRDSGVVEPVK
+480 IGRDSGVAEPVK
-492 PELPK
+492 PQLPK
-497 DTPAEVTPVE
+497 DTPAEVKPVE
-507 AKIYAVAPDATDVDK
+507 ANIYAVAPDATDADK

-577 VFNAKV
+577 VFNAEV

-635 YTVMLHGKSTIADS
+635 YTVMLHGTSTIADS

-672 ADAVVADP
+672 ADAFVADP

>member
-1 MKKGCVRSLKFSG
+1 M
-14 KYGIF
+14 
-19 ALFFALCA
+19 
-27 LAGAAFA
+27 
-34 NNNIEVVDNSIVWTE
+34 
-49 NDTVAV
+49 

-63 TDDAAKSPVKI
+63 ADDAAKSPVEI
-74 DLKGYTLTLKTKS
+74 DLKGYTLTFTNNNS
-87 ATSNTGVIS
+87 VS
-96 GDGVTV
+96 GDSVTV

-111 TISGDT
+111 MISGDT
-117 TGVIYGAKLIENFDL
+117 TGKIYGAKLIENFDL
-132 VDTTYLWAI
+132 VDNTYLWAI
-141 GAKKE
+141 GAKKS
-146 AVEGA
+146 AVAGA

-159 VKTNDPTDGNWKRK
+159 VKTNDPTDGNWRSK
-173 QFKIVGGG
+173 QFKIVGGVLVLDT
-181 WNTAVDLSSATVTV
+181 TAVDLSSATVTV

-207 SVITGTTGT
+207 SVTLSSTG
-216 SVSVDKTL
+216 VSVDKTL

-244 PKDTISTVGQSYII
+244 VKEGISTVGQSHII

-272 NKDDK
+272 SEGDK
-277 PTEKGYVY
+277 LTEKGYVY

-291 GGICHVKNAIIEIK
+291 GGVCHVKNAIIEIK
-305 GGKVAHVRGGG
+305 GGTVAHVRGGG

-341 AVSDVK
+341 AVFTDVK
-347 AGGEAATGEAT
+347 AGGEAAEGDAT
-358 PVGSATI
+358 LVGSATI
-365 ELYDIPKTPVMA
+365 ELRDITKA
-377 GVTIDGSG
+377 SAIEGVKIDGSG
-385 TEKGT
+385 TVAGT

-398 ADLSAHLKISSM
+398 ADLSNLTLSSM

-418 SKVTISDLGGVE
+418 SKVTIKDLGGAKE
-430 KIVLTGDFNK
+430 IVITGDFNK
-440 MPATNILTI
+440 MAATNILTI
-449 KDGTMAAEIPVDFSG
+449 KNTAMTADIPVDTSG
-464 ADNFKEYKWDG
+464 ADNLKEYEWVNG
-475 RSLMV
+475 SLMV
-480 MGRDSGVVEPVK
+480 MGRDSGVAEPVK

-507 AKIYAVAPDATDVDK
+507 AKIYAVAPDATDADK

-543 DASGAITV
+543 DAGGAITV

>member
-1 MKKGCVRSLKFSG
+1 MKFSG

-34 NNNIEVVDNSIVWTE
+34 TTGDGNIVWTDGAE
-49 NDTVAV
+49 GPEAV
-55 LSGDHTWD
+55 LSGDHAWD

-74 DLKGYTLTLKTKS
+74 DLKGYTLDLSGS
-87 ATSNTGVIS
+87 AKVIS

-102 TSTSGDINA
+102 TSTSGDAKIKGTSSLA
-111 TISGDT
+111 GIS
-117 TGVIYGAKLIENFDL
+117 GAKLVSNFEIIGATSADG
-132 VDTTYLWAI
+132 YLWVV

-151 STDLTVKN
+151 STDLTVRN
-159 VKTNDPTDGNWKRK
+159 VTMAGGKSDDWRSK
-173 QFKIVGGG
+173 QFKIAGGG

-195 EDSTVG
+195 EDSIVG

-207 SVITGTTGT
+207 SMILTSTTG
-216 SVSVDKTL
+216 VSVDKTL

-244 PKDTISTVGQSYII
+244 KADTISTVGQSHII
-258 VNKGALIPGTYLLG
+258 VNKGASIPGTYSIKG
-272 NKDDK
+272 NGEDDK
-277 PTEKGYVY
+277 LTEKGYVY

-291 GGICHVKNAIIEIK
+291 GGISHVKNAIIEIK
-305 GGKVAHVRGGG
+305 GGTVAHVRGGG

-326 VDVAEIRLIGDEGLN
+326 VDVAEIRLIGEEGLK

-398 ADLSAHLKISSM
+398 ADLSALTISSM
-410 KTLVVDSG
+410 DILVVDSG
-418 SKVTISDLGGVE
+418 SKVTINDLGGAKTIMV
-430 KIVLTGDFNK
+430 TGDFNK

-449 KDGTMAAEIPVDFSG
+449 KNAAIAAKVDVIIA
-464 ADNFKEYKWDG
+464 ADNLKEYKWDNG
-475 RSLMV
+475 SLMV
-480 MGRDSGVVEPVK
+480 MGRDSGVAEPVK

-497 DTPAEVTPVE
+497 DTPAEVKPVE
-507 AKIYAVAPDATDVDK
+507 AKIYAVAPDATPAEK
-522 NKVIREA
+522 NNVIRDA
-529 SEMLEGISSGDLVV
+529 SEKLEGISSGDLVV

-577 VFNAKV
+577 VFSAEV

-635 YTVMLHGKSTIADS
+635 YTVMLHGTSTIADS

-672 ADAVVADP
+672 ADAFVADP

>member
-1 MKKGCVRSLKFSG
+1 M
-14 KYGIF
+14 
-19 ALFFALCA
+19 
-27 LAGAAFA
+27 
-34 NNNIEVVDNSIVWTE
+34 
-49 NDTVAV
+49 
-55 LSGDHTWD
+55 
-63 TDDAAKSPVKI
+63 
-74 DLKGYTLTLKTKS
+74 
-87 ATSNTGVIS
+87 
-96 GDGVTV
+96 
-102 TSTSGDINA
+102 
-111 TISGDT
+111 
-117 TGVIYGAKLIENFDL
+117 
-132 VDTTYLWAI
+132 
-141 GAKKE
+141 
-146 AVEGA
+146 
-151 STDLTVKN
+151 
-159 VKTNDPTDGNWKRK
+159 
-173 QFKIVGGG
+173 
-181 WNTAVDLSSATVTV
+181 
-195 EDSTVG
+195 
-201 HSVYGG
+201 
-207 SVITGTTGT
+207 
-216 SVSVDKTL
+216 
-224 VNINSGAKV
+224 
-233 VRSVYGGGESR
+233 
-244 PKDTISTVGQSYII
+244 
-258 VNKGALIPGTYLLG
+258 
-272 NKDDK
+272 
-277 PTEKGYVY
+277 
-285 GGGNAE
+285 
-291 GGICHVKNAIIEIK
+291 
-305 GGKVAHVRGGG
+305 RGGG

-326 VDVAEIRLIGDEGLN
+326 VDVAEIRLIGEEGLK

-398 ADLSAHLKISSM
+398 ADLSALTISSM
-410 KTLVVDSG
+410 DILVVDSG
-418 SKVTISDLGGVE
+418 SKVTINDLGGAKTIMV
-430 KIVLTGDFNK
+430 TGDFNK

-449 KDGTMAAEIPVDFSG
+449 KNAAIAAKVDVIIA
-464 ADNFKEYKWDG
+464 ADNLKEYKWDNG
-475 RSLMV
+475 SLMV
-480 MGRDSGVVEPVK
+480 MGRDSGVAEPVK

-497 DTPAEVTPVE
+497 DTPAEVKPVE
-507 AKIYAVAPDATDVDK
+507 AKIYAVAPDATPAEK
-522 NKVIREA
+522 NNVIRDA
-529 SEMLEGISSGDLVV
+529 SEKLEGISSGDLVV

-577 VFNAKV
+577 VFSAEV

-635 YTVMLHGKSTIADS
+635 YTVMLHGTSTIADS

-672 ADAVVADP
+672 ADAFVADP

>member
-1 MKKGCVRSLKFSG
+1 MKFSG

-34 NNNIEVVDNSIVWTE
+34 TTGDGNIVWTDGAE
-49 NDTVAV
+49 GPVAV

-63 TDDAAKSPVKI
+63 TTDAAKSPVKI
-74 DLKGYTLTLKTKS
+74 DLKGYKL
-87 ATSNTGVIS
+87 AFGTGADVIS

-291 GGICHVKNAIIEIK
+291 GGISHVKNAIIEIK
-305 GGKVAHVRGGG
+305 GGTVAHVRGGG

-341 AVSDVK
+341 AVVTDVK
-347 AGGEAATGEAT
+347 SGGEAAEGDAT
-358 PVGSATI
+358 LVGSATI
-365 ELYDIPKTPVMA
+365 ELRDITKA
-377 GVTIDGSG
+377 SAIEGVKIDGSG
-385 TEKGT
+385 TVAGT

-398 ADLSAHLKISSM
+398 ADLSNLTLSSM

-418 SKVTISDLGGVE
+418 SKVTIKDLGGAKE
-430 KIVLTGDFNK
+430 IVITGDFNK
-440 MPATNILTI
+440 MAATNILTI
-449 KDGTMAAEIPVDFSG
+449 KNAAMTADIQVDTIG
-464 ADNFKEYKWDG
+464 ADNLKGYEWVNG
-475 RSLMV
+475 SLMV
-480 MGRDSGVVEPVK
+480 IGRDSGVAEPVK

-507 AKIYAVAPDATDVDK
+507 AKIYAVAPDATDADK

-577 VFNAKV
+577 VFNAEV

-635 YTVMLHGKSTIADS
+635 YTVMLHGTSTIADS

>member
-1 MKKGCVRSLKFSG
+1 M
-14 KYGIF
+14 
-19 ALFFALCA
+19 
-27 LAGAAFA
+27 
-34 NNNIEVVDNSIVWTE
+34 
-49 NDTVAV
+49 
-55 LSGDHTWD
+55 LSGDHAWD

-132 VDTTYLWAI
+132 VDNTYLWAI

-195 EDSTVG
+195 EDSIVG

-207 SVITGTTGT
+207 SVITFSGTTG
-216 SVSVDKTL
+216 VSVDKTL

-244 PKDTISTVGQSYII
+244 KADTISTVGQSHII

-272 NKDDK
+272 SEGDK

-291 GGICHVKNAIIEIK
+291 GGVCHVKNAIIEIK
-305 GGKVAHVRGGG
+305 GGRVAHVRGGG
-316 RIETA
+316 RIEETTG
-321 ASVSS
+321 VSS

-347 AGGEAATGEAT
+347 AGGEAASGDAT
-358 PVGSATI
+358 LVGSATI
-365 ELYDIPKTPVMA
+365 ELRDITKAPAVEKVK
-377 GVTIDGSG
+377 IDGSG

-398 ADLSAHLKISSM
+398 ADLSALTISSM
-410 KTLVVDSG
+410 DILVVDSG
-418 SKVTISDLGGVE
+418 SKVTINDLGGAKTIMV
-430 KIVLTGDFNK
+430 TGDFNK

-449 KDGTMAAEIPVDFSG
+449 KNAAIAAKVDVIIA
-464 ADNFKEYKWDG
+464 ADNLKEYKWDNG
-475 RSLMV
+475 SLMV
-480 MGRDSGVVEPVK
+480 MGRDSGVAEPVK

-497 DTPAEVTPVE
+497 DTPAEVKPVE
-507 AKIYAVAPDATDVDK
+507 AKIYAVAPDATDAEK
-522 NKVIREA
+522 NNVIRDA
-529 SEMLEGISSGDLVV
+529 SEKLEGISSGDLVV

-577 VFNAKV
+577 VFNAEV

-611 KYLGSGEAA
+611 KSLGSGEAA

-635 YTVMLHGKSTIADS
+635 YTVMLHGTSTIADS

-672 ADAVVADP
+672 ADAFVADP